1 MRQIIAHT
9 RPLVAIFTQVKTL
22 LSTVKNIFEKYRFDN
37 ATRRSSLPIMH
48 SQRLLQRLVIVEF
61 VTNERVRL
69 PGASNPL
76 SNLNSPIPTLWPAHY
91 FSADES
97 PTETTPLC
105 DTTFVVIDLETTG
118 MTPGIDAITEIGA
131 VRVTG
136 GVIEKEF
143 ATLVN
148 PEQPISPFIEDL
160 TGITNQ
166 QVRDAPTID
175 VVFPSLL
182 EFISG
187 STLVAHN
194 ASFDLSFL
202 RATAQQLDYC
212 WPDNPSLCTVKL
224 ARRILDRQEAPSVK
238 LSALAQLF
246 HTHTR
251 PTHRAL
257 DDARTTVEVLHGLI
271 ERVGT
276 QEVTTLADLSAYRGH
291 HNSAIYAKRS
301 MADGLPHL
309 PGVYIFRDAH
319 NVPLY
324 VGTATDLRRRVM
336 GYFNGSETRRRMS
349 EMVLLADHIDYV
361 ECLTPFEA
369 SIRELRLISAH
380 QPPYNRRSRD
390 QEGHWWLIPPRASA
404 SHLYSC
410 TRVAP
415 AENACAVGPFRQRST
430 AVAVGTLIESDIR
443 HGVAPTEPLTLAEKS
458 ASAEIMRELTRG
470 VAAPLI
476 ERAQSHLTELAT
488 AQQYE
493 QAAFLR
499 DTTAKAVLALG
510 SLHRYQQLYHQEV
523 IIVAEPDG
531 RSGWF
536 FTAIRHGM
544 FAGTL
549 HSLAGENY
557 QAAISQ
563 LHASAQTILSFA
575 DAPMTSSQEE
585 RQLVYRYL
593 GSGHVRLVEVAY
605 PWHEKLSSACGYRE
619 WAERAAAAK
628 K

>member
-1 MRQIIAHT
+1 M
-9 RPLVAIFTQVKTL
+9 
-22 LSTVKNIFEKYRFDN
+22 
-37 ATRRSSLPIMH
+37 
-48 SQRLLQRLVIVEF
+48 
-61 VTNERVRL
+61 TNERAQL
-69 PGASNPL
+69 PGASDHL
-76 SNLNSPIPTLWPAHY
+76 SILSSPTPALWPAHR
-91 FSADES
+91 FSLDGS
-97 PTETTPLC
+97 STNTTPLC
-105 DTTFVVIDLETTG
+105 DATFVVIDLETTG

-148 PEQPISPFIEDL
+148 PEQPISPFIEEL

-182 EFISG
+182 EFIAG

-202 RATAQQLDYC
+202 RATAQQLDYR

-246 HTHTR
+246 HTQTR
-251 PTHRAL
+251 PSHRAL

-276 QEVTTLADLSAYRGH
+276 QEVTTLADLSTYRGH

-301 MADGLPHL
+301 MANTLPHL

-319 NVPLY
+319 NIPLY

-361 ECLTPFEA
+361 ECPTPFEA
-369 SIRELRLISAH
+369 GIRELRLISAH
-380 QPPYNRRSRD
+380 QPPYNRRSRN

-404 SHLYSC
+404 THLYSC

-415 AENACAVGPFRQRST
+415 TEISCAVGPFRQRST

-443 HGVAPTEPLTLAEKS
+443 QGVAPTEPLTQAEKS
-458 ASAEIMRELTRG
+458 ASTEIIRELAQG
-470 VAAPLI
+470 LAAPLI
-476 ERAQSHLTELAT
+476 ERTQSRLAELAT
-488 AQQYE
+488 AQHYE

-499 DTTAKAVLALG
+499 DTTAQAVLALS
-510 SLHRYQQLYHQEV
+510 SLHRYQQLYHQEE

-531 RSGWF
+531 RAGWF

-549 HSLAGENY
+549 HCLAGEDY
-557 QAAISQ
+557 RAAVAQ
-563 LHASAQTILSFA
+563 LHASAQTILSLP

-593 GSGHVRLVEVAY
+593 GSGHVRLVDVAY
-605 PWHEKLSSACGYRE
+605 PWHENLSSACRYRD
-619 WAERAAAAK
+619 WAERATATK